1 MSSRTPVIMKYYKF
15 STEKF
20 DTRSNTSDFYSG
32 RELPCSHFGQGMG
45 NSEVFNFIFIPSK
58 SLPK

>member
-1 MSSRTPVIMKYYKF
+1 MKYYKF